1 MASQGEKTTA
11 KDEGEAKSTPSN
23 QEVAPPLVSSTKG
36 IMFLFV
42 CDVLLASSGICY
54 RNIFFY
60 KACFS
65 QHMINPVS

>member
-42 CDVLLASSGICY
+42 MFCLLPPEYVIEIFSFKKLASV
-54 RNIFFY
+54 NT
-60 KACFS
+60 
-65 QHMINPVS
+65 